1 MFIELEPKIVGLLHV
16 SDIPDYIDTETNR
29 EGDTITVDLV
39 KIDAESKKLTFK
51 I

>member
-16 SDIPDYIDTETNR
+16 SDIPEYIDTNTNR
-29 EGDTITVDLV
+29 EGDAITVDLV
-39 KIDAESKKLTFK
+39 KIDKESKKITFK